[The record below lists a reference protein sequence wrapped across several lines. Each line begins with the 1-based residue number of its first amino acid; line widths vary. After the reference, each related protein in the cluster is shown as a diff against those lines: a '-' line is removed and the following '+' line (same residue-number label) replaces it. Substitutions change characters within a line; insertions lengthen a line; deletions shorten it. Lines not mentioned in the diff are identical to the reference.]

1 MSTKPT
7 RIWDLPVRL
16 THWAFVLI
24 IPAMWLTGEKHM
36 WDWHIRLGLLLLAL
50 LVFRIVW
57 GFIGTDT
64 ARFAR
69 FVKGPQAIAAYLRG
83 ERDESASKGH
93 NPLGALSVLGLLGVM
108 LVQVGLGL
116 FAGDPYDGA
125 TGPLNALVGVMTADW
140 ITETHEVFFYVVLA
154 MIAVHLAAIIFY
166 TAAKKQ
172 NLVGPMLSGK
182 GEKAAEV
189 TDNSPA
195 SWGKGMVALVIAFAV
210 VSWVWVGAPPFG

>member
-1 MSTKPT
+1 MVSKPT
-7 RIWDLPVRL
+7 RIWDFPVRL

-24 IPAMWLTGEKHM
+24 IPAMWFTGEEHM

-57 GFIGTDT
+57 GFLGTDT
-64 ARFAR
+64 ARFAS
-69 FVKGPQAIAAYLRG
+69 FVKGPQAIVAYLRG
-83 ERDESASKGH
+83 SKDESATKGH
-93 NPLGALSVLGLLGVM
+93 NPLGALSVLALLGVM

-116 FAGDPYDGA
+116 FSGDPYDGA
-125 TGPLNALVGVMTADW
+125 TGPLNGLVGVMTADW
-140 ITETHEVFFYVVLA
+140 ITETHEAFFYVVLA

-182 GEKAAEV
+182 GAKSAEV
-189 TDNSPA
+189 TDNSRA
-195 SWGKGMVALVIAFAV
+195 SWAKVLVALVIAFAV
-210 VSWVWVGAPPFG
+210 VSWVWSGAPPFS